1 MDVFPSDLC
10 LGLPPLRGIE
20 HQIDL
25 LPGATLSDKLA
36 YRCNPIE
43 AKELQRQ
50 VEQWLIGDTLEKA
63 LVLILSSFTYPN
75 KDETMRMYVDSRAI
89 NNIIIK
95 YRYHIPRLDD
105 MLDELLGSRVF
116 SRINLRSG
124 YHHIRM
130 RDGDEWKATIKT
142 KQDLYEWLLMHLVC
156 LMPLVPSWD

>member
-1 MDVFPSDLC
+1 
-10 LGLPPLRGIE
+10 
-20 HQIDL
+20 
-25 LPGATLSDKLA
+25 
-36 YRCNPIE
+36 
-43 AKELQRQ
+43 
-50 VEQWLIGDTLEKA
+50 LIGDTLEKA

-130 RDGDEWKATIKT
+130 RDGDE
-142 KQDLYEWLLMHLVC
+142 
-156 LMPLVPSWD
+156 